1 MKVYELAKEL
11 DITPKELI
19 SFLRENGYKVSSH
32 MQKLDD
38 DVIDFTNNNFVKAN
52 NTTIDDKVV
61 ATSENESAKSQ
72 PVKIHKTFNPN
83 DEIPLGLY
91 PLTDMI

>member
-52 NTTIDDKVV
+52 NTTADDEVE
-61 ATSENESAKSQ
+61 ATAENEYIGSHLIKSSR
-72 PVKIHKTFNPN
+72 
-83 DEIPLGLY
+83 
-91 PLTDMI
+91 

>member
-11 DITPKELI
+11 GITPKELI

-38 DVIDFTNNNFVKAN
+38 D
-52 NTTIDDKVV
+52 
-61 ATSENESAKSQ
+61 
-72 PVKIHKTFNPN
+72 
-83 DEIPLGLY
+83 GY
-91 PLTDMI
+91 